1 MDDENIVKDQSV
13 LSSSS
18 ASDDG
23 DALKTIGATTD
34 TKDTSDVTDA
44 PDLQEL
50 LEEIH
55 KHDVVIETAVIHMDN
70 MVSNIQTLGICSSVL
85 LAVLIGCILS
95 SILSRFFRG

>member
-1 MDDENIVKDQSV
+1 MDDETIVKDQSV

-23 DALKTIGATTD
+23 DALKTTGATTN
-34 TKDTSDVTDA
+34 TKDTSDVTDT
-44 PDLQEL
+44 PDLQE
-50 LEEIH
+50 
-55 KHDVVIETAVIHMDN
+55 HDVVIETAVIHMDN

>member
-1 MDDENIVKDQSV
+1 MDDETIGKDQSV

-23 DALKTIGATTD
+23 DALKTTGATTN
-34 TKDTSDVTDA
+34 TKDTSDVTDT

>member
-23 DALKTIGATTD
+23 DALKTAGATTD
-34 TKDTSDVTDA
+34 TKDTSDVTNT

-50 LEEIH
+50 LEEIN

-70 MVSNIQTLGICSSVL
+70 MVSNIQTLNICTAVL
-85 LAVLIGCILS
+85 LAVLIGCTLS
-95 SILSRFFRG
+95 SILSRFFKG